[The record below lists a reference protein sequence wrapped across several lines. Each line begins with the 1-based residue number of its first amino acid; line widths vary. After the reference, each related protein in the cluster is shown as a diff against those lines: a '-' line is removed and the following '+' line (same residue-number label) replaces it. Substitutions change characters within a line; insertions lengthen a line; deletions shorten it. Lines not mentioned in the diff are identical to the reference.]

1 MTAPANPSA
10 SLRGLRLRLVLLFAG
25 ILTAALLAFSG
36 AVYVAAVVAEA
47 AEDEPEFEKQRELA
61 AIRHVL
67 ALAML
72 AGIPIAVTA
81 SVVGAHL
88 LSRDALASVGRIV
101 RTANTLTLENLDVRI
116 ASDPS
121 AGREVEEL
129 VAALNAMLDRID
141 RSATSLRC
149 FIADAAHELRTPLA
163 VLSSEIEVCLHHPRD
178 PETLHETLGIAL
190 EGLGRLSR
198 LVDILLTLARSDAGE
213 LPVASTEVDEA
224 ALVAQIVA
232 PFEAAAIERGVSL
245 IVAPLD
251 PPPQSARALH
261 TDPLLLGR
269 ALANL
274 LDNACKFCPSGG
286 TIMLHLR
293 RTPTDLELTVRDSG
307 PGMSADDLARAC
319 DRFYRAP
326 IHRGSTDG
334 FGLGLALT
342 REFMRAL
349 GGSLTLRPAPP
360 CGTEAILKLP
370 LHVGRTSSVPSRCTR
385 PRSAN
390 FSSI

>member
-1 MTAPANPSA
+1 MPTLSNSFG

-25 ILTAALLAFSG
+25 VLTAALLAFSG
-36 AVYVAAVVAEA
+36 TVYVAAVVAEA
-47 AEDEPEFEKQRELA
+47 AEDESESEKQRELA
-61 AIRHVL
+61 AVRHLL
-67 ALAML
+67 AIAML
-72 AGIPIAVTA
+72 AGIPVAVTA
-81 SVVGAHL
+81 AVGGAHL
-88 LSRDALASVGRIV
+88 LSRHALASIGHIV
-101 RTANTLTLENLDVRI
+101 RTANMLTLENLDARI

-121 AGREVEEL
+121 AGREIEEL
-129 VAALNAMLDRID
+129 VAALNAMLARIAHA
-141 RSATSLRC
+141 ATSLRR

-163 VLSSEIEVCLHHPRD
+163 VLSSEIEVCLHGPRE
-178 PETLHETLGIAL
+178 PETLRDTLGASL
-190 EGLGRLSR
+190 EGLGHLSR

-213 LPVASTEVDEA
+213 LPVTPTEVDAA
-224 ALVAQIVA
+224 ALVAQIAA
-232 PFEAAAIERGVSL
+232 PFEDVAAERGIRL
-245 IVAPLD
+245 IPELPD
-251 PPPQSARALH
+251 PPAQPGYALR

-286 TIMLHLR
+286 TIALR
-293 RTPTDLELTVRDSG
+293 LRCTPAAVDLAVQDSG

-349 GGSLTLRPAPP
+349 GGTLTLRLAPP
-360 CGTEAILKLP
+360 CGTEAILTLP
-370 LHVGRTSSVPSRCTR
+370 LNAETK
-385 PRSAN
+385 
-390 FSSI
+390 I